1 MMDVILLEKVP
12 NLGDLGVRVKVKP
25 GYARNYLL
33 PQGRAIA
40 ATAANVAEFEKR
52 RAELEARQ
60 VEARKV
66 AETHASA
73 LEGLVVTLARKAGDE
88 GRLFGSVGTSDIAE
102 AVTALGIPIER
113 QQVRLPSGPL
123 RQVGDYDIAVHLHAD
138 VDVGV
143 KVQVVAE
150 S

>member
-1 MMDVILLEKVP
+1 MDVILLEKVP
-12 NLGDLGVRVKVKP
+12 SLGELGEKVKVRA

-40 ATAANVAEFEKR
+40 ATATNVAEFEKR

-60 VEARKV
+60 REARTM
-66 AETHASA
+66 AEAQASS
-73 LEGLVVTLARKAGDE
+73 LEGIVVTLARKAGEE
-88 GRLFGSVGTSDIAE
+88 GRLFGSVGTPDIAE
-102 AVTALGIPIER
+102 AVSALGIPVER

-123 RQVGDYDIAVHLHAD
+123 RQVGDYEIAVHLHAD
-138 VDVGV
+138 VDVTV
-143 KVQVVAE
+143 KVQVVAA

>member
-1 MMDVILLEKVP
+1 MDVILLDNVP
-12 NLGDLGVRVKVKP
+12 NLGDLGEKVKVRA

-40 ATAANVAEFEKR
+40 ATTTNVAEVEKR

-60 VEARKV
+60 LEARKV
-66 AETHASA
+66 AEAHASS
-73 LEGLVVTLARKAGDE
+73 LEGLVVTVARKAGEE
-88 GRLFGSVGTSDIAE
+88 GRLFGSVGTPDIAE
-102 AVTALGIPIER
+102 AVSALGIAVER

-123 RQVGDYDIAVHLHAD
+123 RQVGDYEIAVHLHAD
-138 VDVGV
+138 VDATV
-143 KVQVVAE
+143 KVQVVAA